1 MRLNHISIRIR
12 QVVRGVKNLLLYTL
26 AISAT
31 GLALALTSMP
41 SAMANPLELH
51 PQFLATD
58 VIQNLDRKA
67 KSDLD
72 QVAGAG
78 TSDKLEGQVDKATGK
93 IQSDLGKVRSEAEGA
108 AKQAQG
114 KAKEDIGT
122 TRRAIEKAA
131 DNAEETSDNAIDS
144 IKNFFSR

>member
-1 MRLNHISIRIR
+1 VRLNHLSIRIR
-12 QVVRGVKNLLLYTL
+12 QVVRSVKNFLIYTL

-31 GLALALTSMP
+31 GLTIALTSTP
-41 SAMANPLELH
+41 SAMATPLELH
-51 PQFLATD
+51 SQFLATD
-58 VIQNLDRKA
+58 VIQNMDRKA

-72 QVAGAG
+72 QVVGWG
-78 TSDKLEGQVDKATGK
+78 TSDKIEGQVDKASGK
-93 IQSDLGKVRSEAEGA
+93 IQRDLGKVQSEAEAA

-131 DNAEETSDNAIDS
+131 DNAEDTSDNAIDS

>member
-1 MRLNHISIRIR
+1 MITNYISVRIR
-12 QVVRGVKNLLLYTL
+12 RAIQNVKNLIFCTL

-31 GLALALTSMP
+31 GLGILLTLP
-41 SAMANPLELH
+41 NPAMAVPLELH

-58 VIQNLDRKA
+58 VIQDMDRKA

-72 QVAGAG
+72 TVAGSG

-93 IQSDLGKVRSEAEGA
+93 VQRDLGKVEAEAKGA
-108 AKQAQG
+108 VKQAQG

-122 TRRAIEKAA
+122 TRQALENAA
-131 DNAEETSDNAIDS
+131 DNAEDASDNAIDS

>member
-1 MRLNHISIRIR
+1 MINTPLSDKIK
-12 QVVRGVKNLLLYTL
+12 QVVKKLKTLFFGAL

-31 GLALALTSMP
+31 GLGIALTTPP
-41 SAMANPLELH
+41 SAMAAPLELY

-58 VIQNLDRKA
+58 VIQDLDRKA

-72 QVAGAG
+72 RVAGAG

-93 IQSDLGKVRSEAEGA
+93 VQRELGKVQGQVEGA

-122 TRRAIEKAA
+122 TRRAIEKTA
-131 DNAEETSDNAIDS
+131 DRAEETSDNAIDS